1 MSSSRTKKT
10 QAFCTQCAASISIQ
24 ARYCSN
30 CGHEVAADALEP
42 PILSPGATMD
52 MLVWDMEIP
61 LLTSGDI
68 LGGVLKALLGALLI
82 MGGLMTVIFGS
93 QGNWHDILPMMGMLA
108 LVTGGLLG
116 VAALVMGLV
125 FRNRLRV
132 RYSLDPEG
140 IRFEL
145 TDTTAR
151 TTNRLV
157 FWLGILTGRPQA
169 IGAGL
174 IAQSQETV
182 TMTWEGAFAA
192 VYDSKRLVV
201 TLKNRWRK
209 LLVVHCTPQ
218 NYASVA
224 SIIERQLEAH
234 GTSKRYMGKKSPLP
248 GLLGLT
254 LLTIAAC
261 VPAFLLSEEFHVHL
275 LLPICLLC
283 FSLTTVWLL
292 PVFGYVNIG
301 LIALHIGAVIIDALS
316 KHRSYFNPSDIY
328 RRWAVY
334 DGDDWALLVLA
345 GLGFTWLTYFSVG
358 AIRGRFR
365 SALASDM
372 DDMGE

>member
-1 MSSSRTKKT
+1 MT
-10 QAFCTQCAASISIQ
+10 
-24 ARYCSN
+24 
-30 CGHEVAADALEP
+30 
-42 PILSPGATMD
+42 D

-61 LLTSGDI
+61 LLASGDI
-68 LGGVLKALLGALLI
+68 LGGVLKAFLGALLI

-93 QGNWHDILPMMGMLA
+93 QGDWHDILPILGMLA

-132 RYSLDPEG
+132 RYSLGSES

-157 FWLGILTGRPQA
+157 FWLGLLAGRPQA
-169 IGAGL
+169 MGAGL
-174 IAQSQETV
+174 VAQSQETV
-182 TMTWEGAFAA
+182 TMTWEGAFVA
-192 VYDSKRLVV
+192 VYDPNRFLV
-201 TLKNRWRK
+201 TLKNRWRN
-209 LLVVHCTPQ
+209 LLVVHCTPT

-224 SIIERQLEAH
+224 NLIERQLAAH
-234 GTSKRYMGKKSPLP
+234 GTVKRYMGKKSPLP

-254 LLTIAAC
+254 VLTVASC
-261 VPAFLLSEEFHVHL
+261 VPAFLLSEEYDVHL

-283 FSLTTVWLL
+283 FCLATVWLFPL
-292 PVFGYVNIG
+292 FGYVNLG
-301 LIALHIGAVIIDALS
+301 LIALHVGSVFIDAFS

-328 RRWAVY
+328 ERWTVY

-345 GLGFTWLTYFSVG
+345 GLGFAWLIYFSVG
-358 AIRGRFR
+358 ALRGRFR
-365 SALASDM
+365 SALSGDM